1 MAREVDKDEEE
12 GRTSHGANTLHG
24 KDQGNGF
31 STTGGL
37 RLFNQNALTHFLLLI
52 VLGLVLLLSNRPEVV
67 RGRSVCRQWILSSNT
82 DTEKTVKRREDNCL
96 YANLRVNVE
105 DHHAD
110 AGDLYEGSN
119 DGSVPAPDEITSQAE
134 EDHTTHETS
143 ELRIGNCAVLAVSAE
158 QLGWEVTVRFTVLG
172 SDIGRNGAS
181 AVGSLS
187 TNLGGVK
194 YGSVGVQTTASN
206 VLGALDLKIK
216 KESCW

>member
-1 MAREVDKDEEE
+1 
-12 GRTSHGANTLHG
+12 
-24 KDQGNGF
+24 
-31 STTGGL
+31 
-37 RLFNQNALTHFLLLI
+37 
-52 VLGLVLLLSNRPEVV
+52 
-67 RGRSVCRQWILSSNT
+67 
-82 DTEKTVKRREDNCL
+82 
-96 YANLRVNVE
+96 
-105 DHHAD
+105 
-110 AGDLYEGSN
+110 
-119 DGSVPAPDEITSQAE
+119 
-134 EDHTTHETS
+134 
-143 ELRIGNCAVLAVSAE
+143 VSAE